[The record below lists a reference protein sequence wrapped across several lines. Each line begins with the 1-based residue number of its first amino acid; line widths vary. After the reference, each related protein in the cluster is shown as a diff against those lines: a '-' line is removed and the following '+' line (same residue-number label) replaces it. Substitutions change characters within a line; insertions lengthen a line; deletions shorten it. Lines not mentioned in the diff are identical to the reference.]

1 MLRNVAQE
9 RIIGHGSL
17 TRALPAPQQ
26 RKSITLPWWAAQG
39 TLTYS
44 ALLFG
49 DTDQTMSHPVPD
61 LPLVL
66 NRCSMN
72 K

>member
-17 TRALPAPQQ
+17 TRAIPAPQR

-66 NRCSMN
+66 SRCSMN